1 MEIVCYVKPGWAP
14 RIRPA
19 SQKRDWMDATTDS
32 YAYRCLPLT
41 IANAHGWEIVSP
53 CGFAARWD
61 GGASAD
67 SIEIRLDPGSV
78 PREAPVSLFG
88 HGTLTFHVDGIFRT
102 PEGWNLWIGGSPN
115 AAKDGIAALSGVVET
130 DWSPYTF
137 TMNWRFTR
145 AGHWIHFEE
154 NEPFCFLFP
163 VPRAGLEATIPRVA
177 PIAEAPEL
185 AAEFEAWSA
194 ARDAFQARMDSDPT
208 VHGADSWQKLYYRGV
223 RPDGSPGLDDHRT
236 KLRLKPFDGAAAPEP
251 GSAAM
256 CPFTDVPR
264 DRGAALGVDE
274 QPQEQ
279 VSRGRGLAAVAA
291 WLRALSKRRGD
302 TSGQAL

>member
-1 MEIVCYVKPGWAP
+1 M
-14 RIRPA
+14 
-19 SQKRDWMDATTDS
+19 
-32 YAYRCLPLT
+32 
-41 IANAHGWEIVSP
+41 
-53 CGFAARWD
+53 
-61 GGASAD
+61 
-67 SIEIRLDPGSV
+67 
-78 PREAPVSLFG
+78 
-88 HGTLTFHVDGIFRT
+88 
-102 PEGWNLWIGGSPN
+102 
-115 AAKDGIAALSGVVET
+115 
-130 DWSPYTF
+130 
-137 TMNWRFTR
+137 
-145 AGHWIHFEE
+145 
-154 NEPFCFLFP
+154 
-163 VPRAGLEATIPRVA
+163 PRVA

-208 VHGADSWQKLYYRGV
+208 IHGADSWQKLYYRGV

-236 KLRLKPFDGAAAPEP
+236 KLRLKPFDGAAAPQP

-256 CPFTDVPR
+256 CPITDVPR

-279 VSRGRGLAAVAA
+279 VSRGRGLSAVAA